1 MVRRIVVVFFI
12 LTSLVKGQE
21 LSMMDSMRSKF
32 LTSAISIYF
41 SAQGYGTVENVT
53 VDTTKKT
60 MSFVLF
66 PQGETQKLSVA
77 IGRYNTEVIEKKDY
91 LILQKVETNRIWLNR
106 IFADHMSEGIKVPL
120 GIASKGAGTLLLNL

>member
-1 MVRRIVVVFFI
+1 MVRHIITVFFMAA
-12 LTSLVKGQE
+12 SLVQAQE

-60 MSFVLF
+60 MHFVLF
-66 PQGETQKLSVA
+66 PQGETQKLSIA
-77 IGRYNTEVIEKKDY
+77 IGHYQTEVIEKKDY

-120 GIASKGAGTLLLNL
+120 GIASKGAGTLLLSI

>member
-1 MVRRIVVVFFI
+1 MV
-12 LTSLVKGQE
+12 TSLANGQD
-21 LSMMDSMRSKF
+21 LTMMDSMRSKF

-60 MSFVLF
+60 INFLLF
-66 PQGETQKLSVA
+66 PQGETQKLSIA
-77 IGRYNTEVIEKKDY
+77 IGHYHTEVIEKKDY

-120 GIASKGAGTLLLNL
+120 GLASKGAGTLLLNL